1 MTSRYLAIASGVC
14 LTGLVLGGCAR
25 QSPQVAS
32 NPPPPLA
39 SAPGVGQEIKAVAQN
54 KLTVTFAE
62 GSDRLTPEAN
72 KELDVAAR
80 LFRDV
85 NPVMM
90 FSIGHS
96 DAQGDE
102 FSNVLLSARR
112 ARTVKA
118 ALVARGIP
126 PDRLA
131 IQALGESEPAN
142 SSDRLS
148 RENRRVTVM
157 WRIV

>member
-25 QSPQVAS
+25 QSPQVAG
-32 NPPPPLA
+32 NPPPLA

-54 KLTVTFAE
+54 KVTVTFAE

-112 ARTVKA
+112 ARTVKT

-126 PDRLA
+126 PDRLS

-148 RENRRVTVM
+148 PENRRVTVM